1 MIRALVR
8 DLGAAD
14 VDELGTLWR
23 VRAAADA
30 AVTDAIDR
38 LHAKGYS
45 WAEMAA
51 QTGVSRQSLYEWR
64 QRRPPRPG
72 VRETL
77 TRDGAP

>member
-1 MIRALVR
+1 MIRAVAR

-23 VRAAADA
+23 VRAAADQ

-45 WAEMAA
+45 WAEMAG

-64 QRRPPRPG
+64 QRRPGQPG
-72 VRETL
+72 VRETM